1 MIDVRYNL
9 VHPCVVEYSRVC
21 KQLFNVPRIVTIK
34 QRSVL
39 IDRILQHSA
48 LLGLK
53 QAGRIKQVPEI
64 IKIDRRGRCEW
75 EVGVHTLE
83 LAVVVGGHGG

>member
-1 MIDVRYNL
+1 M
-9 VHPCVVEYSRVC
+9 
-21 KQLFNVPRIVTIK
+21 PRIVTIK

-39 IDRILQHSA
+39 IDPILPIVRSA

-83 LAVVVGGHGG
+83 LAVVVGGHGGQRRGW